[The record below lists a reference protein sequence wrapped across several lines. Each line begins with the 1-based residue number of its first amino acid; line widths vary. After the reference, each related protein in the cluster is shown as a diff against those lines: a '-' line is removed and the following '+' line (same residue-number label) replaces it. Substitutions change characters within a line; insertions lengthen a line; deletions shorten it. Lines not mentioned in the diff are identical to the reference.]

1 MSNSQP
7 YVVNFNQEARVAL
20 RSLDILPDNVSR
32 TLFVMNDSEQI
43 VGSLTDGDIRRGLL
57 NGLEISHSIAS
68 FMNTSFKYLK
78 NSNDNLDL
86 IKSFRKADLN
96 LIPLLD
102 DQYRLLE
109 LLDLKRTITMIP
121 VAALIMAGG
130 RGERLRPLTD
140 FQPKPMLKIGEKPII
155 EHNIDRLI
163 FYGIKDIFISVN
175 YLKEQI
181 INYLGDGSSKGI
193 NIHYIEETEAL
204 GTLGALSL
212 IDEVNYEDILI
223 MNSDILTNIDIEDFY
238 RFFKEHNASMALASI
253 PYQVNI
259 PYAVLE
265 TVDHFVTAFKE
276 KPSYTYYSN
285 GGIYLMK
292 FELKRLLAKGCFFN
306 ATDMMDLI
314 IAEKNQIM
322 VHYPLLGYWLDIG
335 KYSDYTKAQEDIR
348 HIKL

>member
-163 FYGIKDIFISVN
+163 FYGIKDIFISVK